1 MKLKAILILLI
12 ASVIFVVGCVTKPI
26 YNVENAPV
34 TVASNTSYTL
44 DDIKKAIIRAGVGLG
59 WQMKEVSPGQILAT
73 LNIRTH
79 MAQVTIDYNLQT
91 YSITYKDS
99 TNQNYDGTNIHG
111 NYNGWIQNLDNAIKG
126 QLSAI

>member
-12 ASVIFVVGCVTKPI
+12 ASVTFVVGCAKPI

-59 WQMKEVSPGQILAT
+59 WQMKEVRPGQILAT

-99 TNQNYDGTNIHG
+99 VDLNYDGTNIHS